1 MIRHIVQIGS
11 ERRTGRGDRR
21 QRRIEA
27 SGLGNGTAVIY
38 GRTPYGPGGR
48 CKSSGLWGRRRG
60 DGRVARHVVTRA
72 QSHAAECHRDNAPRA
87 RGNVAPLAHTAI
99 VRVERVRMT
108 PHRSIG
114 EMNFAKNAYGCR
126 FCSTCSRSFVAKIS
140 DSPLKGLVRARC
152 ARSYTER
159 RLDRTHREARPVSAC
174 ARRGVA
180 TPSGGARLRSS
191 HDTPQA
197 APVPVPAPPNTL
209 PLRALSPRRLPL
221 APCFRRHSRLLAGRS
236 DVMNDQAAAPPKAS
250 PSPPPA
256 LRAGLVSCLRQ
267 SRHCSRPIGTFETR
281 D

>member
-21 QRRIEA
+21 QKRIEA

-114 EMNFAKNAYGCR
+114 EMNFAKNAYDCR
-126 FCSTCSRSFVAKIS
+126 FCSTDLTGQCGFDGGISISPRS
-140 DSPLKGLVRARC
+140 
-152 ARSYTER
+152 
-159 RLDRTHREARPVSAC
+159 
-174 ARRGVA
+174 
-180 TPSGGARLRSS
+180 
-191 HDTPQA
+191 
-197 APVPVPAPPNTL
+197 
-209 PLRALSPRRLPL
+209 LRATFLDVCAWSPE
-221 APCFRRHSRLLAGRS
+221 
-236 DVMNDQAAAPPKAS
+236 
-250 PSPPPA
+250 
-256 LRAGLVSCLRQ
+256 
-267 SRHCSRPIGTFETR
+267 ITTR
-281 D
+281 DDKRAKAR